1 MSTHAVLGVKYPDGA
16 IAGCYVHFDGDSMC
30 PRIADYV
37 KKNTTTGL
45 AVLITEAQS
54 VGGIRS
60 FHCPPSSPVK
70 MPAETELL
78 DNDELYAIDEINFY
92 DDHMGTSAW
101 YLVDYDTGDLVV
113 QHR

>member
-1 MSTHAVLGVKYPDGA
+1 
-16 IAGCYVHFDGDSMC
+16 
-30 PRIADYV
+30 
-37 KKNTTTGL
+37 
-45 AVLITEAQS
+45 
-54 VGGIRS
+54 
-60 FHCPPSSPVK
+60 